1 MSEHDAAHLVTVS
14 ATYGAGGSIV
24 APLLAKKL
32 GLPFADRLTTS
43 RQLPDLPQS
52 VSERAS
58 DDELAEA
65 PRSTFLRGLALLSA
79 EWNIPVPEDPSA
91 LPAQVRARVLSTLD
105 DLLASGGA
113 VVLGRAAAIALGRR
127 DAVYH
132 VRLDGPV
139 DRRIERGAAWEGV
152 DVATARKHLEQTDAS
167 RVRYVKQLYRVD
179 PADPALYH
187 LVVDSTML
195 SIEACVDL
203 VADAAQAA
211 WSFSSQF

>member
-1 MSEHDAAHLVTVS
+1 MTERGDPRLVTVS

-32 GLPFADRLTTS
+32 GLPFADRLTTPG
-43 RQLPDLPQS
+43 QLPELNQFT
-52 VSERAS
+52 SERAS

-65 PRSTFLRGLALLSA
+65 PRSTFLRGLALLSS
-79 EWNIPVPEDPSA
+79 EWNIPVPDDPST
-91 LPAQVRARVLSTLD
+91 LPAHVRARVLSSLE
-105 DLLASGGA
+105 DLLESGGA

-127 DAVYH
+127 PHVFH

-152 DVATARKHLEQTDAS
+152 DVALARKHLEQTDAA
-167 RVRYVKQLYRVD
+167 RMRYVKQLYRTD
-179 PADPALYH
+179 PADPSLYH
-187 LVVDSTML
+187 LVIDSTVL

-203 VADAAQAA
+203 IADAAQAA
-211 WSFSSQF
+211 WSFG

>member
-43 RQLPDLPQS
+43 RQLPELPQF
-52 VSERAS
+52 VSERAT

-79 EWNIPVPEDPSA
+79 EWNIPVPDDPSN
-91 LPAQVRARVLSTLD
+91 LPAQVRARVLSTLE
-105 DLLASGGA
+105 DLIETGGA
-113 VVLGRAAAIALGRR
+113 VVLGRAAAIALGQRSG
-127 DAVYH
+127 VYH

-139 DRRIERGAAWEGV
+139 ERRVERGAAWEGV
-152 DVATARKHLEQTDAS
+152 NVATARKHLEQTDAS
-167 RVRYVKQLYRVD
+167 RLRYVKQLYRID
-179 PADPALYH
+179 PRDPSLYH
-187 LVVDSTML
+187 LVIDSTIL
-195 SIEACVDL
+195 SIESCVDL
-203 VADAAQAA
+203 IADAARAA
-211 WSFSSQF
+211 WSFG